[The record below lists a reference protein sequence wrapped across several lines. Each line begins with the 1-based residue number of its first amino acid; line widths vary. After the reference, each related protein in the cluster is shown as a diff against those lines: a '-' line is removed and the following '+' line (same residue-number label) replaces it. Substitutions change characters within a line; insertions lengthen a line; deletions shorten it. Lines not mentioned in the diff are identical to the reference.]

1 MVTYGKKRNV
11 TRKINIGEFEKVG
24 FQNELKFKLKSHI
37 LKMCLFVKKSF
48 RTSVISRPNYVKPIE
63 HSHGQSLIVSSPVST
78 KTESKN
84 RSIFTK
90 PDDQLD
96 IDWLERP
103 SLH

>member
-1 MVTYGKKRNV
+1 MR
-11 TRKINIGEFEKVG
+11 
-24 FQNELKFKLKSHI
+24 
-37 LKMCLFVKKSF
+37 LFVKKSF

-63 HSHGQSLIVSSPVST
+63 DSHGQSLIVSSPVST

-96 IDWLERP
+96 VDWLERP
-103 SLH
+103 KILH